1 MENMSLQERK
11 KKLAKNKP
19 LLVLVEMRNHTFFI
33 GAGANVYSKYITISR
48 KELHIY

>member
-1 MENMSLQERK
+1 MEDVLLQKR
-11 KKLAKNKP
+11 KKLAKSKP
-19 LLVLVEMRNHTFFI
+19 LLVLVEMRNHTVFI